1 MFRVTVH
8 EEMRAVTFQIEGRL
22 AGAWVRELENCW
34 RNTLASQRP
43 SAIRVDL
50 TDVTLVDPAGKACLE
65 AMYHQGAE
73 FIAADCL
80 TKSIVAEFT
89 HSPVPENEHRDFTGK
104 CPQ

>member
-8 EEMRAVTFQIEGRL
+8 EEPRAVTFQVEGRL
-22 AGAWVRELENCW
+22 AGVWVRELENCW
-34 RNTLASQRP
+34 RNTLASREQ

-50 TDVTLVDPAGKACLE
+50 TGVTLVDPAGKACLE
-65 AMYHQGAE
+65 AMHRQGAE

-89 HSPVPENEHRDFTGK
+89 QAANPENENCDFK
-104 CPQ
+104 KERRQ